1 MVLLCLKVEY
11 CISVM
16 LVWRENDPETQITS
30 DQDMEKGRVALAQ
43 VFVLDRWNG
52 RKVN

>member
-1 MVLLCLKVEY
+1 M
-11 CISVM
+11 SVM
-16 LVWRENDPETQITS
+16 HVWRENRVKDPETWITS
-30 DQDMEKGRVALAQ
+30 EQDMKKGRVALAQ